1 MVRLES
7 DREGQM
13 PIYEYACE
21 DCGAQFEVIRPMKD
35 ADAPIGCTK
44 CQGQRTGR
52 MLSVFYAQSGGRS
65 IAGTGGSACSS
76 CSGGSCSSCGAH

>member
-1 MVRLES
+1 
-7 DREGQM
+7 M

-44 CQGQRTGR
+44 CHGQHTGR
-52 MLSVFYAQSGGRS
+52 QLSVFYAQSGGRS
-65 IAGTGGSACSS
+65 VAGTSSNTCGS
-76 CSGGSCSSCGAH
+76 CSGGSCSSCGTH